1 MTAQLTTAT
10 DPPPAPFAASWDSLR
25 RPEAWAGEIRV
36 NLVRLVA
43 LVLFYGR
50 HLIEFARAAPDASVR
65 GRYHVAVTVL
75 VLCWALMAVALHL
88 LLSRRIYESWMKY
101 AIVVFDM
108 LMVTGLCVAAGGPRT
123 PLVLLYFAVIA
134 SAPLRFSLKLIYVA
148 TAAAGAGYLFLL
160 GYYAWY
166 LIGYDRYYS
175 TPDLRIPRSTEAI
188 TLLALLVTGLMS
200 GQLVR
205 QVRRMMEH
213 QVMLAPPSSPSPGTP
228 GEGSGEGRPSSTEG
242 PP

>member
-1 MTAQLTTAT
+1 MTLQTAITQPDTTWHT
-10 DPPPAPFAASWDSLR
+10 LR

-50 HLIEFARAAPDASVR
+50 HLIEYARADSDAPVR
-65 GRYHVAVTVL
+65 GRYHVAVTIL
-75 VLCWALMAVALHL
+75 VLSWALMAVALHL
-88 LLSRRIYESWMKY
+88 VLSRRIYEHWMKY
-101 AIVVFDM
+101 AIIVLDM
-108 LMVTGLCVAAGGPRT
+108 MMVTGLCVAAGGPRT
-123 PLVLLYFAVIA
+123 PLVLLYFAVLA

-166 LIGYDRYYS
+166 VIGYDRYYA
-175 TPDLRIPRSTEAI
+175 TPDLRIPRSTEII

-213 QVMLAPPSSPSPGTP
+213 HVTLTPSPGTP
-228 GEGSGEGRPSSTEG
+228 GEGRGEGQSPSTGGAS
-242 PP
+242 